1 MTRGAGASP
10 KGAHLS
16 AGRSIVVIGCV
27 LLAAPLS
34 LSQTSAPRYTLTP
47 EQWRED
53 LRVMMEELPRRH
65 PNLYHATSAATFDSA
80 SKALHAR
87 IPTLERHEII
97 LEMARIVAL
106 AGDGHTN
113 IAPTRDA
120 AIGFRTLP
128 VALYLFRDGLY
139 VRAAHRIHA
148 DLAGARVVRIGDASP
163 DEAYRRVRPYIGR
176 DNEMGVK
183 FFAPYLLAMPEVLHA
198 AGLAPSPDSVLFE
211 VEVAGGKRSVWLRPV
226 GPVDLM
232 STDADGSWRRKAGWV
247 DARDAAATPEPLWVS
262 RDPEKALWWFTVVP
276 DSRTVYAQLN
286 QVRNGPTETFGDF
299 TQRLL
304 AAVDSIAA
312 ERLVIDLR
320 LNRGGNGTLLRP
332 LVHGILKRPN
342 VNERGKLLVLV
353 GRGTW
358 SAAQFLLDDLQK
370 YADVTF
376 VGEPSGSKGNHYGD
390 SRRITLPNSG
400 ITVRAATLYWQ
411 AWSPGDQRPWTA
423 PDVAVELSSGDY
435 ARNDDPVLTSAL
447 AFAPRP
453 RLSDEVRRAVVAGDT
468 AAARE
473 RLSAFRADAAHAYLD
488 ARLSL
493 DSAAMHFLERREYD
507 RAIAILELAVTE
519 FPDVP
524 RAYTNLSAAYLA
536 RSRAQQPATVAERA
550 EPEP

>member
-1 MTRGAGASP
+1 MPRRTGATCF
-10 KGAHLS
+10 
-16 AGRSIVVIGCV
+16 IVAIVCA
-27 LLAAPLS
+27 LLTAPS
-34 LSQTSAPRYTLTP
+34 SFSQTIAPRYTLTA

-65 PNLYHATSAATFDSA
+65 RNLYHTTSAATFDSA
-80 SKALHAR
+80 AKALHAR
-87 IPTLERHEII
+87 IPTLGRHEII
-97 LEMARIVAL
+97 LEMARILAL

-113 IAPTRDA
+113 ISPTRDA

-128 VALYLFRDGLY
+128 VALYLFRDGLH

-148 DLAGARVVRIGDASP
+148 GLAGARVLRIGDASP

-183 FFAPYLLAMPEVLHA
+183 FYAPYLLAMPEVLHA
-198 AGLAPSPDSVLFE
+198 AGLAPSSDSVLFE
-211 VEVAGGKRSVWLRPV
+211 LEVSGSKRSVWLRPV

-232 STDADGSWRRKAGWV
+232 VADVDASWRRKPGWV
-247 DARDAAATPEPLWVS
+247 DARDGAAASEPLWVT
-262 RDPEKALWWFTVVP
+262 RDPEKVLWWFTVLP
-276 DSRTVYAQLN
+276 DSRTVYAQIN
-286 QVRNGPTETFGDF
+286 QVRNGATETFGDF

-304 AAVDSIAA
+304 VAIDSVAAD
-312 ERLVIDLR
+312 RLVIDLR
-320 LNRGGNGTLLRP
+320 LDRGGNGDLLRP

-342 VNERGKLLVLV
+342 VNERGKLLVLL

-376 VGEPSGSKGNHYGD
+376 IGEPSGSKGNHYGD

-400 ITVRAATLYWQ
+400 ITVRAATTYWQ
-411 AWSPGDQRPWTA
+411 AWSPGDQRSWTA
-423 PDVAVELSSGDY
+423 PDVAAELSSGDY
-435 ARNDDPVLTSAL
+435 ARNEDPVLASAL
-447 AFAPRP
+447 VFVSRP
-453 RLSDEVRRAVVAGDT
+453 RLSDEVRQAIAAGDT

-473 RLSAFRADAAHAYLD
+473 RLAAFRADTTHAYVD
-488 ARLSL
+488 ARPSL
-493 DSAAMHFLERREYD
+493 DSAALHFLERREYD
-507 RAIAILELAVTE
+507 RAIVILELAVME

-524 RAYTNLSAAYLA
+524 RAYANLSAAYLA
-536 RSRAQQPATVAERA
+536 RARAQQPSTVAERA